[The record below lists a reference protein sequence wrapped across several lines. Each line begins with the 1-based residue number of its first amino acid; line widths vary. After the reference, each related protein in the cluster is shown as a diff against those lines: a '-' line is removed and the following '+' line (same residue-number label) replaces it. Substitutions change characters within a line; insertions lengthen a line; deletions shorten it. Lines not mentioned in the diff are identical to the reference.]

1 MAATTSTLVDTLFA
15 RTDRVSPAAFAA
27 ARRLVLDVLGVAVAG
42 SATREGRI
50 VGQVMTDL
58 RRFGDIPVPLTAQR
72 YDLATAGLVTGT
84 MAYSIGLTDTHSQ
97 SITHPGPS
105 IVATALSVGHAV
117 GADDDAILRAIVLG
131 CETVVRIGAVVN
143 PSHRGRGFH
152 PTATCNPFGA
162 AVTAAHLLGL
172 DRERTLWALGLAGS
186 SAGGLYE
193 FRHAGDM
200 LMALHGGL
208 PAASGITAAYL
219 ARAGFTGPATV
230 LEGPDGFFRGFADDI
245 RPELLIPADDAP
257 FGIEELA
264 LRPYNACRYAH
275 SGIDALHTMG
285 PLDHHDVKRI
295 TVWTHATA
303 VDQEVEPTTPVSAR
317 LSTKFTIAHTVVHG
331 PPLLDLDAADLADE
345 TVLDLTR
352 RTDVVEDPELTAM
365 FPRKWAC
372 RVDVELASGEVRTE
386 QVDTPKGEPDNPMSE
401 DEVLEK
407 FHRLAT
413 PAIGEQ
419 RTNEVAAQVAAG
431 PLATVLASLAE
442 NKENHDVH
450 Q

>member
-15 RTDRVSPAAFAA
+15 RADRVSPGALAA
-27 ARRLVLDVLGVAVAG
+27 ARRLVLDVLGVAIAG
-42 SATREGRI
+42 AATREGRI
-50 VGQVMTDL
+50 VAQTMTGM
-58 RRFGDIPVPLTAQR
+58 RRFGDTPVPLAEHR
-72 YDLATAGLVTGT
+72 YDVATAALVTGT

-105 IVATALSVGHAV
+105 VVATALSVGHAV

-131 CETVVRIGAVVN
+131 CEAVVRIGSVVN

-152 PTATCNPFGA
+152 PTATCNPFGT
-162 AVTAAHLLGL
+162 AVTAAYLLGL
-172 DRERTLWALGLAGS
+172 DRERTLWTLGLAGS
-186 SAGGLYE
+186 MAGGLYE
-193 FRHAGDM
+193 FRHEGAM

-208 PAASGITAAYL
+208 PAASGVNAAYL
-219 ARAGFTGPATV
+219 AQAGFTGPTTV
-230 LEGPDGFFRGFADDI
+230 LEGPDGFFRGFADDT

-257 FGIEELA
+257 FGVEELA

-275 SGIDALHTMG
+275 SGIDALHAMG
-285 PLDHHDVKRI
+285 PIDHRDVKRI

-331 PPLLDLDAADLADE
+331 PPLLDLTAADLADT

-352 RTDVVEDPELTAM
+352 RTDVVEDPALTAL

-372 RVDVELASGEVRTE
+372 RVDVELASGEVRTA

-401 DEVLEK
+401 DEVAEK
-407 FHRLAT
+407 FRRLAA

-419 RTNEVAAQVAAG
+419 RADRVAAQVADG
-431 PLATVLASLAE
+431 PLTAVLADLAE
-442 NKENHDVH
+442 NKENHDLH

>member
-15 RTDRVSPAAFAA
+15 RADRVSPAALAS

-42 SATREGRI
+42 SRTREGRG
-50 VGQVMTDL
+50 VRTTMTGL
-58 RRFGDIPVPLTAQR
+58 RRFGDTPVPLAQDR
-72 YDLATAGLVTGT
+72 YDLATAALVTGT

-117 GADDDAILRAIVLG
+117 GASDDAILRSVVLG
-131 CETVVRIGAVVN
+131 CETVVRVGAVVN

-186 SAGGLYE
+186 MAGGLYE

-219 ARAGFTGPATV
+219 ARDGFTGPATV

-245 RPELLIPADDAP
+245 RPDMLIPADDAR
-257 FGIEELA
+257 FGVEELA

-275 SGIDALHTMG
+275 SGIDALRSMD
-285 PLDHHDVKRI
+285 PFDHDDVKRI

-331 PPLLDLDAADLADE
+331 PPLLDLTAEDLADE
-345 TVLDLTR
+345 TVLDLAR
-352 RTDVVEDPELTAM
+352 RTDVVEDPSLTAM
-365 FPRKWAC
+365 FPRRWAC
-372 RVDVELASGEVRTE
+372 RVAVELASGEVRTA

-401 DEVLEK
+401 HEVDEK
-407 FHRLAT
+407 FHRLAD
-413 PAIGEQ
+413 PVIGAE
-419 RTNEVAAQVAAG
+419 AAGRIATQVAEG
-431 PLATVLASLAE
+431 PLADVLTKLAS
-442 NKENHDVH
+442 NKENDDVH